1 MGTLGVYI
9 ILRGS
14 FGGEVLIIRARAEF
28 ESETAGYRSKDA
40 REHIKIIYFQ
50 ENGSFLSGFG
60 KLNRFGYI
68 GEEYSTFQN
77 CILRRT
83 KHAF

>member
-1 MGTLGVYI
+1 VFI

-14 FGGEVLIIRARAEF
+14 FGGEFLRVHARTEVK
-28 ESETAGYRSKDA
+28 SETTGFLSKNVQKDF
-40 REHIKIIYFQ
+40 KIIYFRK
-50 ENGSFLSGFG
+50 NGRFLSGFG

-77 CILRRT
+77 CILWRI
-83 KHAF
+83 KDAF